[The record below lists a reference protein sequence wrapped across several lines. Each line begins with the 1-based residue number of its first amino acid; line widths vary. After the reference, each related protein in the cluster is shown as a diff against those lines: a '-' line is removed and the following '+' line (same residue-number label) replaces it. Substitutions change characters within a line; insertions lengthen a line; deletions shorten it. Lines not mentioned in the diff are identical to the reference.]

1 VNARQQ
7 SGFGK
12 PGCVTFAGGHTPF
25 FPVTKDFFVKRT
37 LLSTLTLSLL
47 SAFAGAADNAHPAAA
62 GTASGIETQYIDQ
75 GVRVQD
81 DFFGH
86 LNGKWLK
93 TTEIPSD
100 RSSWGTFMK
109 LRDDTQE
116 QIRVIVEA
124 DQKKPGK
131 KAGSDEQKIGD
142 LYSSFMDEQ
151 KLETLGTRPL
161 AGELQRIRALKD
173 KHGVPALVAHLSQ
186 IGVATPYG
194 IGVAQDA
201 KESTRYATII
211 RQGGLGLPDRDYY
224 LKLDDKRMAGIRAKY
239 EQHIAS
245 MLALAGDKDAAAKA
259 KAILAF
265 ETELAQVQWSRVEL
279 RDPNKSYNKMSVD
292 ELAKLAPDY
301 DWKAALAAAGV
312 GNKASYVIV
321 GQPSYVSGFNQV
333 LAKTDLDTV
342 KAYFQWQLLREYAPY
357 LSKAFVDENFDF
369 YGKTLT
375 GVTENR
381 PRWKIGVS
389 TVEGALGEALG
400 REYVAQYFPPERK
413 ARMEELVKNV
423 LAAYKESI
431 DHLDWM
437 GPETKKEAQAKL
449 AKFNPK
455 IGYPNKWRDYSK
467 LAIKKDDLVGN
478 VMRTATF
485 AYNRNINKLG
495 KPIDREEWGMTPQT
509 INAYYNPRMNEIV
522 FPAAI
527 LQPPFFNAQ
536 ADDAVNYGAIGAV
549 IGHEIG
555 HGFDDKGSQSDGNG
569 NLRNWWSKE
578 DEARF
583 KAKTD
588 MLVKQYDAFEP
599 VPGYHVN
606 GSLTLGENIGD
617 NSGLAIA
624 YKAYKISL
632 HGQPAPVIDGLT
644 GDQRFF
650 MGFGQVWRSKMR
662 DEAQINQVKTDP
674 HSPGQFRANGTL
686 RNQAAFYE
694 AFGVKEGDKM
704 YLKPEDRVTIW

>member
-1 VNARQQ
+1 
-7 SGFGK
+7 
-12 PGCVTFAGGHTPF
+12 
-25 FPVTKDFFVKRT
+25 
-37 LLSTLTLSLL
+37 
-47 SAFAGAADNAHPAAA
+47 
-62 GTASGIETQYIDQ
+62 
-75 GVRVQD
+75 
-81 DFFGH
+81 
-86 LNGKWLK
+86 
-93 TTEIPSD
+93 
-100 RSSWGTFMK
+100 
-109 LRDDTQE
+109 
-116 QIRVIVEA
+116 
-124 DQKKPGK
+124 
-131 KAGSDEQKIGD
+131 
-142 LYSSFMDEQ
+142 MDEK
-151 KLETLGTRPL
+151 KLETLGYKPL

-201 KESTRYATII
+201 KESTKYATYI
-211 RQGGLGLPDRDYY
+211 RQGGLGMPDRDYY

-239 EQHIAS
+239 EQHIANILS
-245 MLALAGDKDAAAKA
+245 LAGDKDAAAKA

-265 ETELAQVQWSRVEL
+265 ETQLAQVQWNRVEL
-279 RDPNKSYNKMSVD
+279 RDPNKSYNKMSVA
-292 ELAKLAPDY
+292 ELSKLAPDY

-312 GNKASYVIV
+312 GNKADYVIV
-321 GQPSYVSGFNQV
+321 GQPSYVSGFDQV

-375 GVTENR
+375 GVTQNR

-400 REYVAQYFPPERK
+400 REYVAEYFPPERK
-413 ARMEELVKNV
+413 ARMEELVKNL
-423 LAAYKESI
+423 LAAYHESI

-485 AYNRNINKLG
+485 ERNRNIAKLG

-509 INAYYNPRMNEIV
+509 INAYYNSRLNEIV

-569 NLRNWWSKE
+569 NLRNWWTKD

-606 GSLTLGENIGD
+606 GALTLGENIGD

-632 HGQPAPVIDGLT
+632 HGQPAPVIGGLT